1 MYIRSNR
8 TSIYIYVKIRE
19 SAKMRKSVW
28 VKVIS
33 MSLMIMLMIPG
44 QVVFGATTSFRFD
57 KDKVN
62 AKTNEVFSMGL
73 KGEALT
79 DLYGFEIAL
88 SFDAAKIEIVGK
100 PSVKSM
106 EGFTAGPTRG
116 SDGKVYFG
124 FTQIGKK
131 SGKSGNIDLGEFT
144 FKAKQ
149 PGVHTIRLE
158 SVKVVDSKMKSK
170 DYKVGQVMNITAVG
184 GDKAGNLADIKGHWA
199 EGCITQVVNA
209 EYMVGKAQNQFK
221 PNDKLIR
228 AEMATVLSRL
238 VETTGKGSNPFEDI
252 KGHEWYAQNI
262 ISMSDK
268 GLIKGYE
275 DKTFKPKNNI
285 TRAETMVILGR
296 MAKENKTYK
305 KPENIDKVL
314 SVYKDQASVPTW
326 AKEEIA
332 WAIES
337 GLIKG
342 DESGKLGMKNNIT
355 RAEASVILC
364 RLLGLEQH

>member
-1 MYIRSNR
+1 
-8 TSIYIYVKIRE
+8 
-19 SAKMRKSVW
+19 
-28 VKVIS
+28 
-33 MSLMIMLMIPG
+33 MIPG
-44 QVVFGATTSFRFD
+44 HVVFGATTNLKFD

-62 AKTNEVFSMGL
+62 VKNNEVFSVRL
-73 KGEALT
+73 KGESIT
-79 DLYGFEIAL
+79 DLYGFEVAI
-88 SFDAAKIEIVGK
+88 SFDQTKVEIVGK

-106 EGFTAGPTRG
+106 EGFSAGPTKS

-124 FTQIGKK
+124 FTQMGTK
-131 SGKSGNIDLGEFT
+131 SGKTGDIDLGEYK

-149 PGVHTIRLE
+149 AGTHTIKLE

-170 DYKVGQVMNITAVG
+170 DYKVGQTITVTAVG
-184 GDKAGNLADIKGHWA
+184 GNKASKLVDIKGHWA

-209 EYMVGKAQNQFK
+209 EYMVGKSDTEFA
-221 PNDKLIR
+221 PNDKLTR

-238 VETTGKGSNPFEDI
+238 VEGTQGGSNVFKDI
-252 KGHEWYAQNI
+252 KGDEWYAQNI
-262 ISMSDK
+262 ISMSSK

-285 TRAETMVILGR
+285 TRAETMAILAR
-296 MAKENKTYK
+296 MAKENNTYK
-305 KPENIDKVL
+305 KPQNVDQVL
-314 SVYKDQASVPTW
+314 SAYKDNQSVPTW

-355 RAEASVILC
+355 RAEVSVILC
-364 RLLGLEQH
+364 RLLQLEQH